1 MSGHVLVSP
10 LGRSPGAVSGV
21 VRALQVQEGIYID
34 CVITVG
40 TLDPHVVKSQEYLK
54 VLLKLDEF
62 DADYQPIEITDP
74 NFQSINP
81 DSAEIY
87 FDYMRT
93 ALESAAS
100 QAATVHLVTTAGS
113 SGMGAL
119 AVLATNFYGADQLW
133 HYWIPESVA
142 RTGTFGHTEC
152 ELQPYR
158 IDPFHRSLN
167 PFPDGPNSQPAVPF
181 QLHPIPRFINLKPL
195 TPIISAF
202 EGSDGTVRP
211 NLDSVW
217 YHLATL
223 SGFDAVLQAFMDI
236 PLNAVKEL
244 VALAPANWLA
254 LSELEQLRLK
264 EQVNTILLNYAIT
277 APGLREKIFEYIET
291 GGTEDDFQNIVGELV
306 QTEGRGGKFLKTV
319 AYDLTVNL
327 LASIIYD
334 VGKRSLG
341 IP

>member
-21 VRALQVQEGIYID
+21 VRALQVQEDISID
-34 CVITVG
+34 LVITVG
-40 TLDPHVVKSQEYLK
+40 TLDAQVIKAQEYLK

-62 DADYQPIEITDP
+62 DVTYCPIAITDP
-74 NFQSINP
+74 NFKSINP

-87 FDYMRT
+87 FDYMRD
-93 ALESAAS
+93 ALERAAS
-100 QAATVHLVTTAGS
+100 QADTVHLVTTAGS

-119 AVLATNFYGADQLW
+119 AVLATNFYGADHLW

-142 RTGTFGHTEC
+142 RTGTFGNADC

-158 IDPFHRSLN
+158 CDPYHRSLN
-167 PFPDGPNSQPAVPF
+167 PFLDGPNSQPAVPY

-195 TPIISAF
+195 APIISAF
-202 EGSDGTVRP
+202 EGSDGAIRP
-211 NLDSVW
+211 DLDSVW

-244 VALAPANWLA
+244 VALAPADWST

-264 EQVNTILLNYAIT
+264 DEVNKVLRKYAIV
-277 APGLREKIFEYIET
+277 APDLCDKIFEYIKT
-291 GGTEDDFQNIVGELV
+291 GGTETDFQGIVGDLAAS
-306 QTEGRGGKFLKTV
+306 EGRGGKFFKSF

-327 LASIIYD
+327 IASIIYD
-334 VGKRSLG
+334 VGKGTLG